1 MAREFERESE
11 FFEQVVH
18 INRVTKVVK
27 GGKNF
32 SFSALVVIGDGNGRV
47 GYGAGKAK
55 EVPMAIRKGIE
66 IAKRNMVQV
75 PLKGTSIPH
84 ETIGVFGAGRVLLK
98 PASEGTGVI
107 AGGPVR
113 AVLETAGIQDILTKS
128 LGSTNPH
135 NVVKATFHALLSLRQ
150 EADVRRLRGLPP
162 LEGDGAAPA
171 PRAPRRPARPPRTE
185 SPRRSDRGGGRG
197 ERGGDQ
203 GGARADR
210 GPEVVAARD
219 VKPAAAPA
227 AETAVAPESPAASPA
242 SAPSATSATSAVNA
256 AAPETSQAAAATPAA
271 PESQAA
277 PVAPAAAEAPEA
289 AAAVAAPAAPEAPET
304 TDGGE
309 NSKE

>member
-1 MAREFERESE
+1 LARDFERESE

-55 EVPMAIRKGIE
+55 EVPTAIRKGIE

-84 ETIGVFGAGRVLLK
+84 ETLGVFGAGRVLLK

-113 AVLETAGIQDILTKS
+113 AVVETAGIQDILTKS

-135 NVVKATFHALLSLRQ
+135 NVVKATFAALLSLRS
-150 EADVRRLRGLPP
+150 EADVMAMRGL
-162 LEGDGAAPA
+162 
-171 PRAPRRPARPPRTE
+171 TE
-185 SPRRSDRGGGRG
+185 R
-197 ERGGDQ
+197 
-203 GGARADR
+203 
-210 GPEVVAARD
+210 
-219 VKPAAAPA
+219 AAA
-227 AETAVAPESPAASPA
+227 
-242 SAPSATSATSAVNA
+242 
-256 AAPETSQAAAATPAA
+256 QAAAAAA
-271 PESQAA
+271 KQQPTA
-277 PVAPAAAEAPEA
+277 PPPAAEAGA
-289 AAAVAAPAAPEAPET
+289 
-304 TDGGE
+304 
-309 NSKE
+309 